1 MLKQTVEYIDFND
14 NRATETL
21 YFNITKTELSEN
33 LYLKDEIEQVQ
44 QELSGDEREM
54 TPAEIQRILDL
65 VKTLMKL
72 AYGVRSDDGKR
83 FIKSEE
89 VWTEFTQTA
98 VYDAF
103 LFSLFEEPENAVSFM
118 LGIIPADLRSQ
129 VMSETTE
136 PNLITRVPAQRSVE
150 TVELPTEPPVV
161 EANLSDEELLKMDP
175 KDMTQEQLLRAF
187 RLKSQDK

>member
-33 LYLKDEIEQVQ
+33 LYLKDEIERVQ